1 MAAEIFDGLTVVQEA
16 VDATGWRA
24 RLRVEA
30 SSRAFRRHFEGE
42 PILPGVAHL
51 VIVGHA
57 LRALGG
63 PLATLGGLPSVRFR
77 QVVRPGDVL
86 DVSVARPDAE
96 GLCRFEMKTG
106 GTLAVAGVARG
117 GRDG

>member
-16 VDATGWRA
+16 VDAAGWRA

-30 SSRAFRRHFEGE
+30 SSRAFSGHFEGE

-57 LRALGG
+57 LRAMGG

-77 QVVRPGDVL
+77 QMVRPGDVL
-86 DVSVARPDAE
+86 DVSVGRPDAE

-106 GTLAVAGVARG
+106 GTLAVTGMARG

>member
-16 VDATGWRA
+16 VDAAGWRA

-30 SSRAFRRHFEGE
+30 SSRAFRGHFEGE

-51 VIVGHA
+51 VIVGLA
-57 LRALGG
+57 LRAMGG
-63 PLATLGGLPSVRFR
+63 PLATLVGLPSVRFR

-86 DVSVARPDAE
+86 DVSVGRPDAD
-96 GLCRFEMKTG
+96 GLCRFEM
-106 GTLAVAGVARG
+106 
-117 GRDG
+117 